1 MSNEFKSNQKSDLIY
16 WLIAVGLLFTGI
28 AAPVGVVMIVLKL
41 MGGKKKGRHPY
52 YMQRDGEAPAG
63 ARTTAPSTATRPAR
77 TSSRAS
83 FRLHRPVLA
92 RILSS
97 LSMAFPP
104 RARPFFNSLA

>member
-63 ARTTAPSTATRPAR
+63 ARTTASAQG
-77 TSSRAS
+77 
-83 FRLHRPVLA
+83 
-92 RILSS
+92 
-97 LSMAFPP
+97 
-104 RARPFFNSLA
+104 